1 MINPASWDIRA
12 RTVLIAVLPTMVMA
26 TVLIAYFT
34 SSRLSDLEEAHVQRG
49 KALARQL
56 AAASEYGVFSGN
68 LESLRKLANSILQE
82 QDVVRVAVFSPIQEV
97 LADSSKPVQ
106 PATTVSL
113 APRYSDTPLRF
124 REPVTGPGVNL
135 DDPFLEAGTNGS
147 HPPEDLHGEVLV
159 EMSRESLRAEES
171 RLLQNA
177 FSMVVAVLIASVAL
191 ALRMSR
197 GISGPILRIASTVES
212 FGQGNLSDRVPV
224 EGGKSLRALAQGVN
238 DMADKLGASREHM
251 ERQIEAATRELLVK
265 KEEAEHGN
273 RAKTRFLAAASHDLR
288 QPMHAL
294 GLFVAELGQKQHA
307 PDTHRLVAQIAV
319 SAETME
325 NLLDSLLDISRLDAG
340 VLDRQIKPFPLQP
353 LFERIDVDYRRE
365 ADQRSQRLRLRP
377 TNLWVESD
385 PLLLERI
392 LHNLISN
399 ALRYAPGGTILL
411 ACRKRGDKV
420 RIEVRDN
427 GPGIAREAQDTIFQ
441 EFVQLD
447 NPERNRAKGLGLGLA
462 IVRRLTNLLEH
473 DLSLRST
480 PGRGAL
486 FAVELRAAKPG
497 LIPEGIPPPPAHS
510 LYGRHIVLV
519 DDDELAVASTT
530 GLLESW
536 GCQVTAAAS
545 LELILST
552 IDEHAKPDII
562 VCDYQSGS
570 SVDGL
575 AIIERLRAHFG
586 QRVPA
591 IILSG
596 DTSAAVTDNARQAG
610 IPLLH
615 KPVRPAKLRALLQRK
630 TQV

>member
-1 MINPASWDIRA
+1 
-12 RTVLIAVLPTMVMA
+12 
-26 TVLIAYFT
+26 
-34 SSRLSDLEEAHVQRG
+34 
-49 KALARQL
+49 
-56 AAASEYGVFSGN
+56 
-68 LESLRKLANSILQE
+68 
-82 QDVVRVAVFSPIQEV
+82 
-97 LADSSKPVQ
+97 
-106 PATTVSL
+106 
-113 APRYSDTPLRF
+113 
-124 REPVTGPGVNL
+124 
-135 DDPFLEAGTNGS
+135 
-147 HPPEDLHGEVLV
+147 
-159 EMSRESLRAEES
+159 
-171 RLLQNA
+171 
-177 FSMVVAVLIASVAL
+177 
-191 ALRMSR
+191 
-197 GISGPILRIASTVES
+197 
-212 FGQGNLSDRVPV
+212 
-224 EGGKSLRALAQGVN
+224 
-238 DMADKLGASREHM
+238 
-251 ERQIEAATRELLVK
+251 
-265 KEEAEHGN
+265 
-273 RAKTRFLAAASHDLR
+273 
-288 QPMHAL
+288 
-294 GLFVAELGQKQHA
+294 
-307 PDTHRLVAQIAV
+307 
-319 SAETME
+319 ME

-427 GPGIAREAQDTIFQ
+427 GPGIAQEAQDTIFQ